1 MGREDGGRGVEGG
14 EGGREI
20 SIVLCGKGSTN

>member
-1 MGREDGGRGVEGG
+1 MKGGGWREGGWREGRE
-14 EGGREI
+14 EI